1 MENDN
6 IGCWQNLK
14 SGFMEFLDSEISG
27 DTNRKGY
34 SRSID
39 LLIAFAVSKD
49 ETEYSPK
56 LGYAFFDS
64 EKGKNYKGKT
74 TLGRRRATI
83 RRLNQYLYGKTCWQ
97 RTPRDFIPYNTK
109 NEPLQCPA
117 QFVPQLEA
125 FLEYLQ
131 KRGFKEITVN
141 QYRKQCTHML
151 CDFAEQGVDSWE
163 GISARNLTFAFSRA
177 KNKKYFVVYA
187 KRMFRYL
194 IDSEIVINDYSAVL
208 PVLNKRK
215 TVPSVYSPAEVQ
227 QLLDCVERF
236 TPQGKRDYAILQMA
250 ARLGLRASD
259 IRLLRFDNV
268 DFENATVKFV
278 QFKTSVPN
286 QLPLP
291 LETADALHDY
301 IDHGREPST
310 EQYIFLNGYGRP
322 LHPHAVSTIT
332 MCHFKR
338 SGLDFGRRKHSSHA
352 LRMSFASQLIAE
364 NVPYEV
370 VRVALG
376 HTCRESTSHYVKFD
390 IESLRICALEV
401 PPPSGLF
408 EKYLTSGG
416 NAK

>member
-1 MENDN
+1 MENN
-6 IGCWQNLK
+6 HIGYWQNLK
-14 SGFMEFLDSEISG
+14 SDFMELLTSEIS
-27 DTNRKGY
+27 DDKNRKGY

-39 LLIAFAVSKD
+39 LLIEFAVFNG

-56 LGYAFFDS
+56 MGYAFFDS
-64 EKGKNYKGKT
+64 EMSKNYKGKT
-74 TLGRRRATI
+74 TIGRRRATI

-97 RTPRDFIPYNTK
+97 RTPRNLISYNSK
-109 NEPLQCPA
+109 HKPLQCPA
-117 QFVPQLEA
+117 QFAPQFEA
-125 FLEYLQ
+125 FLEHLQ
-131 KRGFKEITVN
+131 KLEFKEITID

-151 CDFAEQGVDSWE
+151 CDFDEQGVDGWDS
-163 GISARNLTFAFSRA
+163 INARNLTSAFSRA
-177 KNKKYFVVYA
+177 TNKKYFVVYA

-194 IDSEIVINDYSAVL
+194 IDTNIVNDDYSAVL
-208 PVLNKRK
+208 PMLNKRK
-215 TVPSVYSPAEVQ
+215 TIPSVYSPAEVQ

-250 ARLGLRASD
+250 VRLGLRASD

-291 LETADALHDY
+291 LETAEALHDY
-301 IDHGREPST
+301 INHGREIST

-322 LHPHAVSTIT
+322 LHPHAVSTIA
-332 MCHFKR
+332 MCHFKQ

-376 HTCRESTSHYVKFD
+376 HASRESTSHYVEFD

-416 NAK
+416 KC